1 MPAEPGREAPLQVFA
16 EACTP
21 EAVEASGVAPTS
33 RLGREAQSRPMR
45 LWLTR
50 RPNGTYMLT
59 KLRPLIR
66 KRMGSNEMDAY
77 ERSEPGEPI
86 GVRHLCEQGIMAV
99 LGTTLPEL
107 SPRRVLFRL
116 ELIGDPGHVRSVD
129 REVV

>member
-1 MPAEPGREAPLQVFA
+1 MAGDQRPHESHHDAPV
-16 EACTP
+16 P
-21 EAVEASGVAPTS
+21 EASAASGAARAVRSA
-33 RLGREAQSRPMR
+33 REMQSRPMR

-66 KRMGSNEMDAY
+66 KRMGSDEMDAY

-116 ELIGDPGHVRSVD
+116 ELIGEPVDGRSVD
-129 REVV
+129 REAV

>member
-1 MPAEPGREAPLQVFA
+1 MAGDPRLHELHHDAPV
-16 EACTP
+16 P
-21 EAVEASGVAPTS
+21 EAATASGAGQVVRP
-33 RLGREAQSRPMR
+33 GREAQSRPMR

-66 KRMGSNEMDAY
+66 KRMGSEEMDAY

-116 ELIGDPGHVRSVD
+116 ELIGEPAHVRSVD
-129 REVV
+129 REAV

>member
-1 MPAEPGREAPLQVFA
+1 M
-16 EACTP
+16 P
-21 EAVEASGVAPTS
+21 EAIEASGCELSAELV
-33 RLGREAQSRPMR
+33 REAQSRPMR

-116 ELIGDPGHVRSVD
+116 ELIGEPGHVRSVD
-129 REVV
+129 RTAV

>member
-1 MPAEPGREAPLQVFA
+1 MSGIQRAPQQQLEDAPVLEVTQ
-16 EACTP
+16 
-21 EAVEASGVAPTS
+21 ASGRGRPA
-33 RLGREAQSRPMR
+33 RLAGESRPMR

-66 KRMGSNEMDAY
+66 KRMGSDEMDAY
-77 ERSEPGEPI
+77 ERPEPGEPI

-116 ELIGDPGHVRSVD
+116 ELLGDSGDARAVD
-129 REVV
+129 HEAV

>member
-1 MPAEPGREAPLQVFA
+1 MAADQ
-16 EACTP
+16 
-21 EAVEASGVAPTS
+21 GVAP
-33 RLGREAQSRPMR
+33 RPPVAAEPIPEAGRASGRGRSGEGQSRPMR

-66 KRMGSNEMDAY
+66 KRLGSHEMDAY
-77 ERSEPGEPI
+77 ERAEPGEPI
-86 GVRHLCEQGIMAV
+86 GVRHLCEQGILAV

-116 ELIGDPGHVRSVD
+116 ELIGEPGDPRPVD
-129 REVV
+129 HEAV